1 MTSFIDAFNN
11 TQHKI
16 QERITYLAYLEHELA
31 SKRHDGY
38 TEKGLKEELKKL
50 KKEWTNTF
58 TEQSSTE

>member
-1 MTSFIDAFNN
+1 MTSFTDAFNN
-11 TQHKI
+11 AQHKI
-16 QERITYLAYLEHELA
+16 QERITYLEHELA

-50 KKEWTNTF
+50 KKEWKNTF

>member
-16 QERITYLAYLEHELA
+16 QERITYLEHELA

-38 TEKGLKEELKKL
+38 VEEGLKEELKKL
-50 KKEWTNTF
+50 KEKWTSTF

>member
-1 MTSFIDAFNN
+1 MKQS
-11 TQHKI
+11 KI
-16 QERITYLAYLEHELA
+16 QERITYLEHELA

-50 KKEWTNTF
+50 KKEWTSTF